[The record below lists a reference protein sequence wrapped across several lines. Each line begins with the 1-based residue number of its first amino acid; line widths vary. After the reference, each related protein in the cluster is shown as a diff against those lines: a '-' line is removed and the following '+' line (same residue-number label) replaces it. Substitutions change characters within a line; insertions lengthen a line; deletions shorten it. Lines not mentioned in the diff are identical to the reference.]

1 MTKIC
6 KKCGQKVDDNVN
18 FCPNCGERFTEPDK
32 AATPPKFGEKIE
44 LQQPPALP
52 KLKKRKFTL
61 ALAFAA
67 ISVAII
73 LLLCIIFFIKKN
85 TTVTVTKHF
94 SQSSS
99 AMVNDSILNQ
109 LDKMAE
115 EQMDEMNE
123 MEREF
128 VYGNEHHADEADDD
142 HKSSSPIVKMIGKI
156 DNQYFS
162 MKLNLKDPG
171 NIKGTGC
178 FVVNGKK
185 GDPLQM
191 LGILS
196 GDGSLKISAYDAT
209 GQAMGN
215 FDGSFNGSNYSGTY
229 SSAKSTTFDFVVTK

>member
-6 KKCGQKVDDNVN
+6 KKCGQEVDDNVN
-18 FCPNCGERFTEPDK
+18 FCPNCGERFTEPNK
-32 AATPPKFGEKIE
+32 VATPPKFGEKIE
-44 LQQPPALP
+44 HQQPPALP

-61 ALAFAA
+61 ALVFAA
-67 ISVAII
+67 VSVAII
-73 LLLCIIFFIKKN
+73 LLLCIIMFIKRN

-94 SQSSS
+94 SQNAP
-99 AMVNDSILNQ
+99 AMANDSILNQ

-128 VYGNEHHADEADDD
+128 VYGNEHADETDDE
-142 HKSSSPIVKMIGKI
+142 HKASSPIVKMIGKI

-178 FVVNGKK
+178 FVINGKK
-185 GDPLQM
+185 GDPLQL

-209 GQAMGN
+209 GQALGN
-215 FDGSFNGSNYSGTY
+215 FDGIFNGSSYSGTY
-229 SSAKSTTFDFVVTK
+229 SSTKSTTFDFVVTK